1 MKKLKVILL
10 LISLVGLAVFAM
22 PTFAADTAD
31 VTITASLG
39 TGPPTVVT
47 VSITDLAET
56 SFTANGNITAIG
68 GSAVTRR
75 GFCYIPGDTGDPTV
89 LDTVAYE
96 DGAFGVGAYSI
107 GIAGLTINTHY
118 RVRAYAVNTE
128 GTAYGDTLQAN
139 TTIPANT
146 ILITGTGVM
155 TITGPNP
162 FTTNIT
168 SINISVDANV
178 DNLTLELVR

>member
-1 MKKLKVILL
+1 MKKLKAILL
-10 LISLVGLAVFAM
+10 LFSIVGLAVFAA
-22 PTFAADTAD
+22 PTFAANTAD

-75 GFCYIPGDTGDPTV
+75 GFCYMLGESGDPTV

-118 RVRAYAVNTE
+118 RVRAYAVNGE

-146 ILITGTGVM
+146 ILITGTGLM

-168 SINISVDANV
+168 SINISVSSNV
-178 DNLTLELVR
+178 DCIDIEVER